1 MCPTAKTDSYFNDE
15 SRITKWDP
23 AHKMMKIVGKLSVVV
38 VVCWIGLG
46 FNDNDDDGDDDNY
59 KDTKGML
66 VIMYYKFT
74 FREGIGV

>member
-1 MCPTAKTDSYFNDE
+1 
-15 SRITKWDP
+15 
-23 AHKMMKIVGKLSVVV
+23 MMKIVGKLSVVV